1 MISKIKNFVKAGID
15 KLPYIRAMKQKL
27 SFYETELL
35 VKPGHFYS
43 PIASQEELQAAR
55 TKIFDV
61 NKIVLGIDFNETEQ
75 YDLLNKLKDYY
86 NLLPFANKAG
96 GNTRYYFENDAFLY
110 ADGIFLFSMLHHL
123 KPKRIIEIGSGF
135 SSSLMLDTNELFFQN
150 SIDIT
155 FVEPFPDTL
164 KTILKPA
171 DRYTLIE
178 KMVQDV
184 DLSIFKKLDEND
196 ILFIDSTHVA
206 KTNSDVLFELFE
218 ILPNLKKGVKIH
230 IHDIFNL
237 FEYPEEWVIEQKRN
251 WNEIY
256 FVQSFLMYNSH
267 FKIIAFNTY
276 LEEKHT
282 SWFEENMPLCLKNR
296 GGSIWLEKIL

>member
-1 MISKIKNFVKAGID
+1 MISKIKEFLKQQID
-15 KLPYIRAMKQKL
+15 KLPYIRIMKKKL

-43 PIASQEELQAAR
+43 PIASQEELKAAR

-61 NKIVLGIDFNETEQ
+61 NKVIQGIDFNEAEQ
-75 YDLLNKLKDYY
+75 FNLLNKLKDYY
-86 NLLPFANKAG
+86 SLLPFANKAG
-96 GNTRYYFENDAFLY
+96 GNTRYYFENDAYLY

-123 KPKRIIEIGSGF
+123 KPKIIIEIGSGF
-135 SSSLMLDTNELFFQN
+135 SSALMLDTNELFFN
-150 SIDIT
+150 NDIDIT
-155 FVEPFPDTL
+155 FVEPYPDTL
-164 KTILKPA
+164 KAILKPT
-171 DRYTLIE
+171 DKYTLIE

-184 DLSIFKKLDEND
+184 ELNIFKQLEEND
-196 ILFIDSTHVA
+196 ILLIDSTHVA

-218 ILPNLKKGVKIH
+218 ILPVLKKGVKIH

-237 FEYPEEWVIEQKRN
+237 FEYPEEWVINQRRN

-276 LEEKHT
+276 LEEKYT
-282 SWFEENMPLCLKNR
+282 KWFEENMPLCLKDR
-296 GGSIWLEKIL
+296 GGSIWLEKIS